1 MTDFQNPDEVSAN
14 RSDWIVFVQSGGDGL
29 TRMSIRGVMLMVLT
43 IGLYRFWF
51 VSDLRRFFW
60 SRTLVDDSPLE
71 YTGRGLELFIGFL
84 IAVAI
89 LLPLGLGLFG
99 LSLISQ
105 TAAIIG
111 NISYFVILI
120 FLGQYALFRARRYR
134 LNRTTWRGLR
144 LHLTGSAWKY
154 AFMSMGWTIFAIL
167 TLGLAWPWASASLER
182 FRVNHTWYGN
192 LQFHSS
198 AKWSDIIK
206 PFMVIWG
213 LIFLPIVAIAVI
225 GIWAN
230 LTSNTVTN
238 GLPGFAGV
246 DGAAGALGFIF
257 AFLPFVGLLLY
268 PWYKAVI
275 MRTYFSHIKAHTASL
290 KANFST
296 GLLYKIWFKTILA
309 TIVASVGLGII
320 GSILYFFLGAVFSS
334 SLFLDQTFLTAS
346 GVIAYV
352 IWIAVSYVITIT
364 FYHFGIWQNV
374 GSSLII
380 SNPGCIEEVLAGS
393 KETVGGIN
401 EGFADALDVGGGFEI
416 GL

>member
-1 MTDFQNPDEVSAN
+1 MTELQNPEGF
-14 RSDWIVFVQSGGDGL
+14 REKQSDWIVFVQRGGNDL
-29 TRMSIRGVMLMVLT
+29 TSLSIRGVMLMVAT

-111 NISYFVILI
+111 NIAYFVILL

-154 AFMSMGWTIFAIL
+154 AFMSMGWSILTVL

-192 LQFHSS
+192 LRFSS
-198 AKWSDIIK
+198 DAKWSDIIK
-206 PFMVIWG
+206 PFMVIWVV
-213 LIFLPIVAIAVI
+213 LV
-225 GIWAN
+225 
-230 LTSNTVTN
+230 
-238 GLPGFAGV
+238 
-246 DGAAGALGFIF
+246 
-257 AFLPFVGLLLY
+257 LPFFAIIVLGMVASLQSELAGESAIIPGSLAAMIPLLIPFLVFVPFFGVLVY

-275 MRTYFSHIKAHTASL
+275 MRTYFSKIKAGTASL
-290 KANFST
+290 TASFST
-296 GLLYKIWFKTILA
+296 GLFYKVWFKTILV
-309 TIVASVGLGII
+309 TIAASIFLGILGGI
-320 GSILYFFLGAVFSS
+320 VYFFLG
-334 SLFLDQTFLTAS
+334 SLFSTNLVQDQTFLTVS
-346 GVIAYV
+346 GVVAYV

-364 FYHFGIWQNV
+364 IYHFGIWHYAGNSMV
-374 GSSLII
+374 II
-380 SNPGCIEEVLAGS
+380 NPGCIEEVQAGS

>member
-1 MTDFQNPDEVSAN
+1 MTDFQNMDGFGDKQ
-14 RSDWIVFVQSGGDGL
+14 SDWIVFIQRGGKDL
-29 TRMSIRGVMLMVLT
+29 TNMSIRGVMLMVAT

-111 NISYFVILI
+111 NISYFIILM

-154 AFMSMGWTIFAIL
+154 AFMSMGWSILAIL
-167 TLGLAWPWASASLER
+167 TLGLVWPWASASLER

-192 LQFHSS
+192 LRFSS
-198 AKWSDIIK
+198 DASWSDIIK
-206 PFMVIWG
+206 PFMVIWAVLVLPFFAIVVVSLLPLIQNELAG
-213 LIFLPIVAIAVI
+213 GSAIISGDLAAILSLLVPFMIFLPIF
-225 GIWAN
+225 GI
-230 LTSNTVTN
+230 L
-238 GLPGFAGV
+238 
-246 DGAAGALGFIF
+246 I
-257 AFLPFVGLLLY
+257 Y

-275 MRTYFSHIKAHTASL
+275 MRTYFSKIKAGTASL
-290 KANFST
+290 KASFST
-296 GLLYKIWFKTILA
+296 GLFYKVWFKTILV
-309 TIVASVGLGII
+309 TIAASIVLGILGGI
-320 GSILYFFLGAVFSS
+320 IYYFMVA
-334 SLFLDQTFLTAS
+334 LFPLNIVQDQTFLTVS
-346 GVIAYV
+346 GFVAYI

-364 FYHFGIWQNV
+364 VYHFGIWHYAGNSMV
-374 GSSLII
+374 II
-380 SNPGCIEEVLAGS
+380 NPGCIEEVQAGS

>member
-213 LIFLPIVAIAVI
+213 LIFLPIVAITALF
-225 GIWAN
+225 IWAS
-230 LTSNTVTN
+230 LTSNWIQIGQTGVSRIPGTE
-238 GLPGFAGV
+238 GGVGFVLVILPLF
-246 DGAAGALGFIF
+246 
-257 AFLPFVGLLLY
+257 GLLLY

-309 TIVASVGLGII
+309 TIVASVGLGIM